1 MLGDFPSIPGTRSS
15 SSSGQSLEP
24 ITPRFGC
31 SQVASQPGCLPVAPR
46 LAEGMLGHTG
56 PIAMVSPL
64 HSASMPPLHSSSSSL
79 DGGAGGNMDPSSL
92 HSALSVA
99 SAMGGVSHGFSTP
112 FSTSRLTQQVNQS
125 IAEKH
130 K

>member
-1 MLGDFPSIPGTRSS
+1 
-15 SSSGQSLEP
+15 
-24 ITPRFGC
+24 
-31 SQVASQPGCLPVAPR
+31 
-46 LAEGMLGHTG
+46 
-56 PIAMVSPL
+56 MVSPL

-125 IAEKH
+125 IAEENTSKNIIILSFQSASCTIMFCI
-130 K
+130 